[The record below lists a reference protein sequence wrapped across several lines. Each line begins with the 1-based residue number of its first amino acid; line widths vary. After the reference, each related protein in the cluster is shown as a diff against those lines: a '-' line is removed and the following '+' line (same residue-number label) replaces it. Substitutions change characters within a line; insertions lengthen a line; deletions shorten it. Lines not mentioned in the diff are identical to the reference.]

1 LTARVKTE
9 PFWDRFRF
17 GAPGVIPGVRTHQ
30 SGSECETVG
39 RSRPPAPPVFP
50 ARLTA
55 LIHHSR
61 AGDAVA
67 SDALFA
73 ATYDGLRRLAR
84 ARLRACR
91 RHTFLDTGSLV
102 HESYLRFPGAGDLNL
117 EDRVHFM
124 RWAGRVMRSV
134 IVDMARRRHAGRR
147 AAAAASVPLDVEP
160 PAVTA
165 GADEI
170 LRVHEALD
178 WMTLLDARMTHGVE
192 MRYFGGLTEDE
203 IATALGVT
211 TRTVRRDWEKARSL
225 LGEVL
230 H

>member
-1 LTARVKTE
+1 VGTH
-9 PFWDRFRF
+9 
-17 GAPGVIPGVRTHQ
+17 RTGHEQCAAVGGSRRPQ
-30 SGSECETVG
+30 STFFPAGS
-39 RSRPPAPPVFP
+39 

-55 LIHHSR
+55 LIHLSR

-73 ATYDGLRRLAR
+73 ATYDDLRRLAR
-84 ARLRACR
+84 ARVRACR
-91 RHTFLDTGSLV
+91 HHAFLDTSSLV
-102 HESYLRFPGAGDLNL
+102 HASYLSFAGAGHLNR

-124 RWAGRVMRSV
+124 RWAGRVMRSA
-134 IVDMARRRHAGRR
+134 IVDMARRRHAARR
-147 AAAAASVPLDVEP
+147 GAGAACVPVAVEP
-160 PAVTA
+160 PAVAT

-170 LRVHEALD
+170 LRMHEALD
-178 WMTLLDARMTHGVE
+178 RMSLLDARMTHGVE